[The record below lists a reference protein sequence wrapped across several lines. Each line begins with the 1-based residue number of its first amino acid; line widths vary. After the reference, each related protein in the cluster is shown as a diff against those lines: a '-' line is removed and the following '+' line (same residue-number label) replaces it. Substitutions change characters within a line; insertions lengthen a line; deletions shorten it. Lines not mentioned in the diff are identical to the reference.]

1 MHVCKSTSI
10 DCSMEDHGLH
20 MTHKAS
26 AGLVYLR
33 ADGVVSRSNRSRDAE
48 YKAIEREQAD
58 DDPVCFAGLN
68 YRRCMRSCNRCSQ
81 VCLHVR
87 SDQPTWPSTSND
99 SFILAGLNQFSI
111 CPQSDHTKKSTSRC
125 SICHRSICTCVRARR
140 HRYRHHR
147 HESQR

>member
-1 MHVCKSTSI
+1 
-10 DCSMEDHGLH
+10 

-48 YKAIEREQAD
+48 YKAIGREQAD

-81 VCLHVR
+81 VCLQVKIRPTHLALNEQR
-87 SDQPTWPSTSND
+87 QLYTRWAQP
-99 SFILAGLNQFSI
+99 ILNRPTI
-111 CPQSDHTKKSTSRC
+111 
-125 SICHRSICTCVRARR
+125 
-140 HRYRHHR
+140 
-147 HESQR
+147 